1 MILGLSCSRLPRLRP
16 IPPSRTAAGE
26 RHAFNG
32 QSTGATVAFSE
43 RDDGGRADVQDDDLC
58 TIFFQAHGREK
69 FCDAAYTLVR
79 RANSREHYAG
89 VPAEGGRECAFWSAI
104 SHSQYNLK
112 RESGYT
118 SAFWSANPHSIKATI
133 GAVRYT
139 HSAEAIGTISRR
151 IGSTTL
157 YPVEG

>member
-1 MILGLSCSRLPRLRP
+1 MADERTSRVMIFVLFSLSS
-16 IPPSRTAAGE
+16 SARTA
-26 RHAFNG
+26 RFR
-32 QSTGATVAFSE
+32 TVA
-43 RDDGGRADVQDDDLC
+43 
-58 TIFFQAHGREK
+58 
-69 FCDAAYTLVR
+69 
-79 RANSREHYAG
+79 N
-89 VPAEGGRECAFWSAI
+89 GGRECAFWSAI

-139 HSAEAIGTISRR
+139 HSAEASGTISRR